1 MTFQDLPHDLS
12 STPSRTCGSSP
23 MSSTSAYP
31 SGIGKP
37 APFAS

>member
-1 MTFQDLPHDLS
+1 MTFQDLPHDLYLHPL
-12 STPSRTCGSSP
+12 TDGSSP